1 MVSGSRPGSG
11 SGEEA
16 LPVGNG
22 RLGGM
27 VFGRTDYE
35 RIQLNEESIWYG
47 KPLDRNNPDALG
59 NLEKIRELIF
69 GGEIEQ
75 AEKLM
80 LTALSGC
87 PSTQR
92 TYQTLGDLYLISDL
106 DTEQECKEFVRELD
120 LEKAICRASF
130 LQGDVRYER
139 EVFVSKPEDCMVI
152 RFAADTAGMI
162 SLRARLE
169 RDRFLDGVGRLSPD
183 TVYLYGGLGEGGH
196 TLYNCFK
203 SGCKGWKS
211 ICGRRTSLRG
221 GSR

>member
-1 MVSGSRPGSG
+1 
-11 SGEEA
+11 
-16 LPVGNG
+16 
-22 RLGGM
+22 
-27 VFGRTDYE
+27 
-35 RIQLNEESIWYG
+35 
-47 KPLDRNNPDALG
+47 
-59 NLEKIRELIF
+59 
-69 GGEIEQ
+69 
-75 AEKLM
+75 M

-183 TVYLYGGLGEGGH
+183 TVYLYGGLGEGGTH
-196 TLYNCFK
+196 FTTVLKAVAKGGRVFVAGEHLCVEGADEVILYLTACTDFQDIRNGIATHG
-203 SGCKGWKS
+203 SGEQIWENLAKKQKRFC
-211 ICGRRTSLRG
+211 
-221 GSR
+221 